1 VQIILPV
8 KEMRMKRWQG
18 SCIGAFLALLIC
30 GGSMLFIVPVGGA
43 MIVGVPPLFDKLTGW
58 AVCPGAVS
66 ISQEEYNS
74 GPVTSSPTGMTGHQE
89 EWTCTFEDGT
99 QKVIPNEEIALKG
112 LGASAAAVGILG
124 GIVTVLGMI
133 IAAIIGARLV
143 KPKTI

>member
-1 VQIILPV
+1 
-8 KEMRMKRWQG
+8 MKRWQG
-18 SCIGAFLALLIC
+18 SCLGAFLVLLIC

-43 MIVGVPPLFDKLTGW
+43 MIVGIPPLFDKLTGW

-74 GPVTSSPTGMTGHQE
+74 GPVTTSPTGGMGHQE

-99 QKVIPNEEIALKG
+99 QKVVPNEEIAFKG

-124 GIVTVLGMI
+124 GIVTILGMI
-133 IAAIIGARLV
+133 LAAIIGGRLV
-143 KPKTI
+143 KPKTV

>member
-1 VQIILPV
+1 
-8 KEMRMKRWQG
+8 MKRWHG
-18 SCIGAFLALLIC
+18 SCIGAFLVLLIC

-66 ISQEEYNS
+66 ISQDEYNS
-74 GPVTSSPTGMTGHQE
+74 GPVTTSPTGGTGHQE

-99 QKVIPNEEIALKG
+99 QKVVPNEEIAFKG

-124 GIVTVLGMI
+124 GIVTIVGMLV
-133 IAAIIGARLV
+133 AAIIGGRLV
-143 KPKTI
+143 KPKTA